1 MKHLILAGLSLFVL
15 SPVFAESGI
24 EFSTPKGGWRHA
36 QSQSQYTQSVQYPA
50 SRVNS
55 ENFNQQSQLIAGRIK
70 NHVKDSSK
78 PARLI
83 VNGIAMPQAVN
94 DDGSFSRPYAF
105 GRGNNSVEL
114 RTATGDKKRVQFYEN
129 NKAMTSPKLRVVLS
143 WDSDNTDLDLHVV
156 TPDGGHSYYGNRV
169 LKNGG
174 ALDVDVTTGY
184 GPEIFSAPSP
194 QNGTYLV
201 YLNYYGGES
210 DKVMTT
216 ATLTVISNEGRANEK
231 KQSFRVPM
239 RAAGEL
245 TLVKSFHYRG

>member
-1 MKHLILAGLSLFVL
+1 
-15 SPVFAESGI
+15 
-24 EFSTPKGGWRHA
+24 
-36 QSQSQYTQSVQYPA
+36 
-50 SRVNS
+50 
-55 ENFNQQSQLIAGRIK
+55 
-70 NHVKDSSK
+70 
-78 PARLI
+78 
-83 VNGIAMPQAVN
+83 
-94 DDGSFSRPYAF
+94 
-105 GRGNNSVEL
+105 
-114 RTATGDKKRVQFYEN
+114 
-129 NKAMTSPKLRVVLS
+129 MTSPKLRVVLS

-216 ATLTVISNEGRANEK
+216 ATLTVISNEDRANEK

>member
-1 MKHLILAGLSLFVL
+1 MQRLILTACSLLLIGHVG
-15 SPVFAESGI
+15 AESGI
-24 EFSTPKGGWRHA
+24 QFSTPKGGWRHA
-36 QSQSQYTQSVQYPA
+36 QSQSQYTQAVQYPA
-50 SRVNS
+50 SRANS
-55 ENFNQQSQLIAGRIK
+55 DNFTKQTQLIAGRIK
-70 NHVKDSSK
+70 NHVKTDSQ

-83 VNGIAMPQAVN
+83 VNGIAMPQAIN

-105 GRGNNSVEL
+105 GRGSNSVEL
-114 RTATGDKKRVQFYEN
+114 RSATGDKKRVQFYET
-129 NKAMTSPKLRVVLS
+129 NKAITSPKLRVVLS
-143 WDSDNTDLDLHVV
+143 WDSNNTDLDLHVV

-210 DKVMTT
+210 DQVITT
-216 ATLTVISNEGRANEK
+216 ATLTIISNEGRANEK

>member
-1 MKHLILAGLSLFVL
+1 MKHLILAGLSLL
-15 SPVFAESGI
+15 ASSPVFAESGI

-55 ENFNQQSQLIAGRIK
+55 ERFNKQSQLIAGRIK
-70 NHVKDSSK
+70 NHVKDNSK
-78 PARLI
+78 PARLV
-83 VNGIAMPQAVN
+83 VNGIAMPQAIN

-143 WDSDNTDLDLHVV
+143 WDSDNTDLSLHVV
-156 TPDGGHSYYGNRV
+156 TPDGVHSYYGNRV

-184 GPEIFSAPSP
+184 GP
-194 QNGTYLV
+194 
-201 YLNYYGGES
+201 
-210 DKVMTT
+210 
-216 ATLTVISNEGRANEK
+216 
-231 KQSFRVPM
+231 
-239 RAAGEL
+239 
-245 TLVKSFHYRG
+245 

>member
-1 MKHLILAGLSLFVL
+1 MQRLSLLGLALCSSV
-15 SPVFAESGI
+15 VMAENPI
-24 EFSTPKGGWRHA
+24 EFSTPKGGWRNS

-55 ENFNQQSQLIAGRIK
+55 ENFNKQSQLIAGRIK
-70 NHVKDSSK
+70 NHVKSNSQ

-83 VNGIAMPQAVN
+83 VNGIAMPQHID

-105 GRGNNSVEL
+105 GRGSNSVEL
-114 RTATGDKKRVQFYEN
+114 RTADGNKKRVQFYETN
-129 NKAMTSPKLRVVLS
+129 RAMTSPKLRVVLS
-143 WDSDNTDLDLHVV
+143 WDTDNTDLDLHVV
-156 TPDGGHSYYGNRV
+156 TPDGLHSYYGNRV

-184 GPEIFSAPSP
+184 GPEIFSSPSP

-201 YLNYYGGES
+201 YLNYYGGDS
-210 DKVMTT
+210 DSVITT
-216 ATLTVISNEGRANEK
+216 ATMTIISNEGRANEK
-231 KQSFRVPM
+231 KQRFRVPM

-245 TLVKSFHYRG
+245 TLVKSFRYQG

>member
-1 MKHLILAGLSLFVL
+1 MQRLLITALALLASAQVC
-15 SPVFAESGI
+15 ADSGI
-24 EFSTPKGGWRHA
+24 EFSSPKGGWRHS
-36 QSQSQYTQSVQYPA
+36 QSQSQYTQSIHYPA

-55 ENFNQQSQLIAGRIK
+55 ENFNQQTQLIAGKIK
-70 NHVKDSSK
+70 NHNKANSK

-83 VNGIAMPQAVN
+83 VNGIGMPQAIN

-114 RTATGDKKRVQFYEN
+114 RSNNGSKKRVQFYEN
-129 NKAMTSPKLRVVLS
+129 NQAMTSPKLRVVLS
-143 WDSDNTDLDLHVV
+143 WDSDDTDLDLHVV
-156 TPDGGHSYYGNRV
+156 TPDGGHSYYANRV

-174 ALDVDVTTGY
+174 SLDVDVTTGF

-201 YLNYYGGES
+201 YLNYYGGRS
-210 DKVMTT
+210 DKIITT
-216 ATLTVISNEGRANEK
+216 ATLTIISNEGRANEK
-231 KQSFRVPM
+231 KQSFRIPM

-245 TLVKSFHYRG
+245 TLVKSFQYRG